1 MTVPHFCHQ
10 SERILHYQGEIICH
24 HRAVTEAEVSFNA
37 DLNASLTDAA
47 HIVHV
52 FAADDLFVSAG
63 ANHGDGLGEGEA
75 ICAGDIYELDSAARL
90 RPLALARP
98 GVSRSP
104 ARGQRI
110 AAGSQ
115 IGAPGDPVA
124 LAGRLVF
131 MAPDGQKAELLLL
144 RCHSGGL
151 SGAASLYVL
160 PLSPLTPRTEY
171 MLLTSEPAPEDLR
184 LADLLC
190 LSFHRGTRVMRAD
203 GTAVTVESLRPGER
217 LLTRDHGAQPL
228 RWIGTTTLRARG
240 SFAPVVVP
248 AGTLGNDG
256 ELVVGPHQRLF
267 IYQRDRLPGQRK
279 SELLVQARHLVDD
292 EKVYIREGGY
302 AEYFSLVFDR
312 HEIIYAEG
320 IPVESLM
327 VNDATLAAMPAPLRA
342 EVETHLPGLTQEPHF
357 GEAAGE
363 GLIPALQSRL
373 RPAQLPRARAIRPRA

>member
-1 MTVPHFCHQ
+1 MT
-10 SERILHYQGEIICH
+10 L
-24 HRAVTEAEVSFNA
+24 NA

-63 ANHGDGLGEGEA
+63 ANHGDGLGERETL
-75 ICAGDIYELDSAARL
+75 CAGDIYELDSSARL
-90 RPLALARP
+90 LPLALARP
-98 GVSRSP
+98 GVSRTA
-104 ARGQRI
+104 ARWQKI
-110 AAGSQ
+110 AAGSP
-115 IGAPGDPVA
+115 IGAPGDPVV
-124 LAGRLVF
+124 LSGRLVF
-131 MAPDGQKAELLLL
+131 MAPDGQKADLLLL

-151 SGAASLYVL
+151 SGPAALYVL
-160 PLSPLTPRTEY
+160 PLSPLVPRTEY
-171 MLLTSEPAPEDLR
+171 MLLTAEPAPQDLR

-203 GTAVTVESLRPGER
+203 GTSVPVETLRPGER
-217 LLTRDHGAQPL
+217 LLTRDHGAQVL

-248 AGTLGNDG
+248 AGTLGNEG

-267 IYQRDRLPGQRK
+267 LYQRDRLPGQRK
-279 SELLVQARHLVDD
+279 SELLIQARHLVDD
-292 EKVYIREGGY
+292 EKVYVREGGY

-342 EVETHLPGLTQEPHF
+342 EVESQLPGLVQEPHF
-357 GEAAGE
+357 GETAGE
-363 GLIPALQSRL
+363 ALIPALQSRL
-373 RPAQLPRARAIRPRA
+373 RPAQRPRLRVIRSRA